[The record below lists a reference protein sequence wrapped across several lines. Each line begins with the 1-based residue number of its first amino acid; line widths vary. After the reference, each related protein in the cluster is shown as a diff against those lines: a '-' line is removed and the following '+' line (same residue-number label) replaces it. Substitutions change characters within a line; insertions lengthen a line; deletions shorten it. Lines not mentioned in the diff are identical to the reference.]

1 VTDFGLAKLSED
13 NVFETVDGQLLG
25 TPAYMSPEQV
35 ESSKNVGLS
44 SDIYSLGATLY
55 HALTGRPPFQ
65 AATQLETMRQ
75 IREFKLVSPR
85 VLNPEIPVDLES
97 ICLKALSF
105 SPSDRYASS
114 DLLAKDLKNFLEN
127 RPTIARPPS
136 GLEKLRKWSSRNP
149 TLAKSISAISLL
161 LLALLSISTVSA
173 ILFQQQGKRMAELAE
188 SEKEAKQEAIESL
201 ENAYN
206 TFEPYFLS
214 VDSNRGL
221 YQDIPGT
228 HALREELLSQFIQ
241 IAEEFTTQNPS
252 YDKRFN
258 LMSAYA
264 RLGFL
269 RLEAGRYDRAIDAF
283 EACEERALDCREE
296 YESLS
301 DEVKN
306 STRRLNSHLGEAIR
320 GKAIASSAIGED
332 IEAEIQFR
340 LAVAITDADST
351 IAIKNHSYRNGGSLA
366 NFIETSREFG
376 RFLISKNRPEDACE
390 ILIHALAK
398 RDGFYN
404 EFAPGRRNAKNA
416 GTIHVYKDLATTFAL
431 AADAFLKTDQRQLA
445 EEHIDEMWKHL
456 KVVADEQSDSHNNI
470 MGVEFLVCQCW
481 NYAVDW
487 SLQGMELPDGKSAEE
502 LLKLSVQTL
511 EKLAKR
517 NPGVLIYK
525 EELFLA
531 TELEKKLRI
540 KKVRN

>member
-1 VTDFGLAKLSED
+1 
-13 NVFETVDGQLLG
+13 
-25 TPAYMSPEQV
+25 
-35 ESSKNVGLS
+35 
-44 SDIYSLGATLY
+44 
-55 HALTGRPPFQ
+55 
-65 AATQLETMRQ
+65 MRQ